1 MKKNYFKNEKGITLV
16 TLVVTIIV
24 LLILAGIS
32 IIGISGNNGIV
43 EKTTGAR
50 DLAEVNSEMKLIEV
64 ASNSARGK
72 NRYGNISVE
81 NLKKEL
87 DISVG
92 TNKVTVT
99 EELDENDRI
108 GYRITFLE
116 SKRYYFIY
124 SEGEDAKIIF
134 IGVIGK
140 DTNNGII
147 HARPRR
153 GKATINTSSNV
164 EILLRTFSDID
175 NSNINLSYGWSKSSY
190 LEPDSYTEV
199 IVNGSG
205 NDKTAQVDYP
215 NEIGNYYLYVKAK
228 INNEEEIS
236 KVFGEYE
243 IAGEGASIVAA
254 QYTVIYE
261 KGDNILNIGA
271 RYDTTTGEVVLPS
284 ITTENGFEV
293 SGWFEGNE
301 YVGKPGDVI
310 NVNRNLTLTA
320 KAQDN

>member
-1 MKKNYFKNEKGITLV
+1 MKKHNFKNEKGITLV

-164 EILLRTFSDID
+164 EILLRTFSNID
-175 NSNINLSYGWSKSSY
+175 NSNINLSYGWSK
-190 LEPDSYTEV
+190 
-199 IVNGSG
+199 
-205 NDKTAQVDYP
+205 
-215 NEIGNYYLYVKAK
+215 
-228 INNEEEIS
+228 
-236 KVFGEYE
+236 
-243 IAGEGASIVAA
+243 
-254 QYTVIYE
+254 
-261 KGDNILNIGA
+261 
-271 RYDTTTGEVVLPS
+271 
-284 ITTENGFEV
+284 
-293 SGWFEGNE
+293 
-301 YVGKPGDVI
+301 
-310 NVNRNLTLTA
+310 
-320 KAQDN
+320 